1 MEYFTTLGKYTIYT
15 GSTKKVKVLDRET
28 GKTYNYNRIFNCYD
42 VLQETAY

>member
-1 MEYFTTLGKYTIYT
+1 MEYFTTLRQYTIYT
-15 GSTKKVKVLDRET
+15 GSTKKVKVLDMET